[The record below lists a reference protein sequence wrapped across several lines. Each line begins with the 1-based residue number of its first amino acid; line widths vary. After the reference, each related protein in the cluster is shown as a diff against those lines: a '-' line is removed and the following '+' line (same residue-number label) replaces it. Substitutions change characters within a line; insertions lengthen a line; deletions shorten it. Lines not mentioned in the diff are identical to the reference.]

1 MSEPNNS
8 LNRAKFYQ
16 LALFPMNNGATNVY
30 FVLILSYIATF
41 GNKVLGLAMVF
52 ASFMVTGM
60 RVFDAI
66 TDPII
71 GAIMDKTDGKFGKF
85 RPFMVIGNIVMAISV
100 IALYILT
107 PLVPASMEW
116 LRYTLFILLYAVW
129 VIGYTFQTS
138 VTRSA
143 QPVLTNDPKQRP
155 LFTVFN
161 TVASLLGMGA
171 MQFVGPIIA
180 GDNIAGDYNATWFA
194 IMTPIG
200 VVISVV
206 LTVLAII
213 GIWEKDQTKYFGL
226 GGKQEQ
232 VKVSEYVTIVKNNKP
247 LQRLMVAGGGC
258 KLALAIATNV
268 TVLCMLYG
276 CMTQFGLGFGQGQ
289 VLSGMLE
296 QTNEGEKQIVGIQL
310 SDDTQMLAI
319 TLDGEALEYDE
330 KEKTYK
336 LNTETAIE
344 TITATTAGE
353 VIQTA
358 EGGQLAISDG
368 IDAVAIY
375 IDENG
380 KPADLELEGMGMPV
394 GLQKDNSGKFTGMN
408 IAESNRI
415 IGLLADNEGQIIN
428 TKNESVMLMLDEN
441 NEITGLKADDTIKL
455 ASRNRYDSLY
465 LIMMV
470 MGYVFSAPF
479 FLLTVRTSQKHG
491 QKRSLMTYV
500 AVAFLCYIGV
510 LALLLLWKLGDPA
523 WNLTIFEGELF
534 KPGFK
539 LTINLYTILFIL
551 FFGVGYG
558 AYYATADMPIPMV
571 ADCAD
576 YETYRSGKFIPG
588 IMGTLF
594 SLVDKLVSSLSAT
607 VVSIAL
613 LFIGV
618 SDLPTKATPYVEGMN
633 WVVIA
638 LFCLVPMCAWALTLW
653 AMKGYELDGKRIK
666 TINAVNAAR
675 KEAIAKGMSLQE
687 AMETIT
693 DETVIQ

>member
-1 MSEPNNS
+1 MGKKREEGKLVRS
-8 LNRAKFYQ
+8 LVEEIRSKRFYLPELELIMVDENDNPIGYCMFSRFRLEGKYENELLLLSPAAVKTELQRQHISKELIEYGFERAKEMGYK
-16 LALFPMNNGATNVY
+16 AVIVEGNPMNYRSRG
-30 FVLILSYIATF
+30 FVTSADY
-41 GNKVLGLAMVF
+41 G
-52 ASFMVTGM
+52 
-60 RVFDAI
+60 I

-85 RPFMVIGNIVMAISV
+85 RPFMVLGNIIMALSV
-100 IALYILT
+100 IILYMVT
-107 PLVPASMEW
+107 PLIPASMMW
-116 LRYTLFILLYAVW
+116 LRYTIFILLYAVW

-161 TVASLLGMGA
+161 TIASLVGMGA

-180 GDNIAGDYNATWFA
+180 GDNVAGDYNATWFA

-200 VVISVV
+200 IIISAL
-206 LTVLAII
+206 LTVLAVV

-232 VKVSEYVTIVKNNKP
+232 VKISEYVGIVKNNKP

-258 KLALAIATNV
+258 KLALSIATNV

-276 CMTQFGLGFGQGQ
+276 CMTQFGTHVEMLPSAADPN
-289 VLSGMLE
+289 VL
-296 QTNEGEKQIVGIQL
+296 V
-310 SDDTQMLAI
+310 
-319 TLDGEALEYDE
+319 
-330 KEKTYK
+330 
-336 LNTETAIE
+336 ETVVSE
-344 TITATTAGE
+344 
-353 VIQTA
+353 
-358 EGGQLAISDG
+358 
-368 IDAVAIY
+368 
-375 IDENG
+375 
-380 KPADLELEGMGMPV
+380 
-394 GLQKDNSGKFTGMN
+394 
-408 IAESNRI
+408 
-415 IGLLADNEGQIIN
+415 
-428 TKNESVMLMLDEN
+428 
-441 NEITGLKADDTIKL
+441 
-455 ASRNRYDSLY
+455 NRYDSLY
-465 LIMMV
+465 LIMMI

-491 QKRSLMTYV
+491 QKKSLMTYV

-510 LALLLLWKLGDPA
+510 LVMLMLWKFGDPA
-523 WNLTIFEGELF
+523 WNLSVYEGEFF

-539 LTINLYTILFIL
+539 ITINLYTVLFVL
-551 FFGVGYG
+551 FFGLGYG

-607 VVSIAL
+607 VVSVAL

-618 SDLPTKATPYVEGMN
+618 EDLPTKATPYVEGMN

-638 LFCLVPMCAWALTLW
+638 LFCLVPMCAWVLTLI
-653 AMKGYELDGKRIK
+653 AMRGYELDGKRVK
-666 TINAVNAAR
+666 TINAVNTAR
-675 KEAIAKGMSLQE
+675 KAAIAGGMTMEE
-687 AMETIT
+687 AMATIT
-693 DETVIQ
+693 DETVAEG

>member
-1 MSEPNNS
+1 MNEQNGM
-8 LNRAKFYQ
+8 NRAKFYQ

-60 RVFDAI
+60 RVFDAV

-85 RPFMVIGNIVMAISV
+85 RPFMVIGNLVMAVAV
-100 IALYILT
+100 ILLYMVT
-107 PLVPASMEW
+107 PMIPATMMW
-116 LRYTLFILLYAVW
+116 LRYTAFILLYAVW

-161 TVASLLGMGA
+161 TIGSLAGMGA

-180 GDNIAGDYNATWFA
+180 GDGFAGDYNGTWFA

-200 VVISVV
+200 IIVSIA
-206 LTVLAII
+206 LTVLAVI

-232 VKVSEYVTIVKNNKP
+232 VKPREYLSIIKGNKP

-258 KLALAIATNV
+258 KLALSIATNM
-268 TVLCMLYG
+268 TVLIMLYS
-276 CMTQFGLGFGQGQ
+276 CMMG
-289 VLSGMLE
+289 
-296 QTNEGEKQIVGIQL
+296 N
-310 SDDTQMLAI
+310 
-319 TLDGEALEYDE
+319 YD
-330 KEKTYK
+330 
-336 LNTETAIE
+336 N
-344 TITATTAGE
+344 
-353 VIQTA
+353 
-358 EGGQLAISDG
+358 
-368 IDAVAIY
+368 
-375 IDENG
+375 
-380 KPADLELEGMGMPV
+380 
-394 GLQKDNSGKFTGMN
+394 
-408 IAESNRI
+408 
-415 IGLLADNEGQIIN
+415 
-428 TKNESVMLMLDEN
+428 
-441 NEITGLKADDTIKL
+441 
-455 ASRNRYDSLY
+455 LY
-465 LIMMV
+465 LPMMIV
-470 MGYVFSAPF
+470 GYVFSVPF

-491 QKRSLMTYV
+491 QKKSLMTYV
-500 AVAFLCYIGV
+500 AVALICYIGV
-510 LALLLLWKLGDPA
+510 LALLILWKQGDPA
-523 WNLTIFEGELF
+523 WNLTVYTGKLFGEGF
-534 KPGFK
+534 AFN
-539 LTINLYTILFIL
+539 INLYTVLFIL

-594 SLVDKLVSSLSAT
+594 SLVDKLVSSLAAT
-607 VVSIAL
+607 VVSVAL

-618 SDLPTKATPYVEGMN
+618 SDLPTKTTAYVEGMN

-638 LFCLVPMCAWALTLW
+638 LFCIVPMVAWSLTLW
-653 AMKGYELDGKRIK
+653 SMSGYELDGKRVK
-666 TINAVNAAR
+666 VVQAVNAAR
-675 KEAIAKGMSLQE
+675 KQAIAGGMSQEE
-687 AMETIT
+687 AMATIT
-693 DETVIQ
+693 DETVSE

>member
-1 MSEPNNS
+1 MKSS
-8 LNRAKFYQ
+8 DGMNRAKFYQ

-71 GAIMDKTDGKFGKF
+71 GAVMDKTDGKFGKF
-85 RPFMVIGNIVMAISV
+85 RPFMVIGNAVMAVSV
-100 IALYILT
+100 IALYMLT
-107 PLVPASMEW
+107 PLVPENLMW
-116 LRYTLFILLYAVW
+116 LRYALFIILYAVW

-161 TVASLLGMGA
+161 TIGSLAGMGV

-180 GDNIAGDYNATWFA
+180 GDGFAGDYNGTWFA

-200 VVISVV
+200 IVVSAL
-206 LTVLAII
+206 LTVLAVI

-232 VKVSEYVTIVKNNKP
+232 VKMSEYLGIIKGNKP

-258 KLALAIATNV
+258 KLALSIATNM
-268 TVLCMLYG
+268 TVLIMLYS
-276 CMTQFGLGFGQGQ
+276 CMMG
-289 VLSGMLE
+289 
-296 QTNEGEKQIVGIQL
+296 N
-310 SDDTQMLAI
+310 
-319 TLDGEALEYDE
+319 YD
-330 KEKTYK
+330 
-336 LNTETAIE
+336 N
-344 TITATTAGE
+344 
-353 VIQTA
+353 
-358 EGGQLAISDG
+358 
-368 IDAVAIY
+368 
-375 IDENG
+375 
-380 KPADLELEGMGMPV
+380 
-394 GLQKDNSGKFTGMN
+394 
-408 IAESNRI
+408 
-415 IGLLADNEGQIIN
+415 
-428 TKNESVMLMLDEN
+428 
-441 NEITGLKADDTIKL
+441 
-455 ASRNRYDSLY
+455 LY
-465 LIMMV
+465 LPMMIV
-470 MGYVFSAPF
+470 GYVFSVPF

-491 QKRSLMTYV
+491 QKKSLMTYV
-500 AVAFLCYIGV
+500 AVALICYIGV
-510 LALLLLWKLGDPA
+510 LVLLLLWKQGDPA
-523 WNLTIFEGELF
+523 WNLTMYTGKLFGEGF
-534 KPGFK
+534 QVN
-539 LTINLYTILFIL
+539 INLYTILFVV
-551 FFGVGYG
+551 FFGLGYG

-576 YETYRSGKFIPG
+576 YETYRSGRFIPG

-618 SDLPTKATPYVEGMN
+618 SDLPTKATAYAVGMN

-638 LFCLVPMCAWALTLW
+638 LFCLVPMAAWALTLW
-653 AMKGYELDGKRIK
+653 AMHGYELDGNRVKVVQ
-666 TINAVNAAR
+666 AVNAAR
-675 KEAIAKGMSLQE
+675 KEAIAGGMSQEE
-687 AMETIT
+687 AMRTIT
-693 DETVIQ
+693 DETVCQ